1 MAIYLKQ
8 FSEVDNIGDVL
19 SARVVAGISGLAVRT
34 IGEAA
39 FDGANLIAAGSI
51 AHWSDE
57 NSTLWGCGL
66 VNDWIGPNG
75 KPARV
80 LAVRGKLTRDR
91 LASCGIPCGD
101 LFGDPG
107 LLVPEFIAP
116 SLRKHA
122 LGLVPHYVD
131 RENAFV
137 QECRSAGAV
146 VLDVSAAPERF
157 VESLTSC
164 EGILSSSLHGIVLAH
179 AYGIPAAWIRISG
192 EVHGDGFKFFD
203 YYSSLGLKRAD
214 VQMLTPGPHSLE
226 EMAGRCWKPASV
238 GNLAQLRSSLVEA
251 LPQLDITP
259 AVVPT
264 A

>member
-1 MAIYLKQ
+1 MIYLKQ
-8 FSEVDNIGDVL
+8 FSEVQNVGDVL
-19 SARVVAGISGLAVRT
+19 SARVVAHVSNLEVRP

-51 AHWSDE
+51 AHWSDS
-57 NSTLWGCGL
+57 NSILWGCGL
-66 VNDWIGPNG
+66 VNDWIEPNG
-75 KPARV
+75 IPARV
-80 LAVRGKLTRDR
+80 LAVRGRLTRDR
-91 LASCGIPCGD
+91 LTSCGIPCGD

-107 LLVPEFIAP
+107 LLLPEFITP
-116 SLRKHA
+116 SPRKHA

-131 RENAFV
+131 RESAFV
-137 QECRSAGAV
+137 KECRSAGVV
-146 VLDVSAAPERF
+146 VLDVTAAPEEF

-164 EGILSSSLHGIVLAH
+164 EAILSSSLHGIVLAH
-179 AYGIPAAWIRISG
+179 AYGIPAAWVKISG

-203 YYSSLGLKRAD
+203 YYSSLDLKRSD
-214 VQMLTPGPHSLE
+214 VQMLTPGPDSLK
-226 EMAGRCWKPASV
+226 EMAERCWKPASV
-238 GNLAQLRSSLVEA
+238 GNPAQLRSSLVEA